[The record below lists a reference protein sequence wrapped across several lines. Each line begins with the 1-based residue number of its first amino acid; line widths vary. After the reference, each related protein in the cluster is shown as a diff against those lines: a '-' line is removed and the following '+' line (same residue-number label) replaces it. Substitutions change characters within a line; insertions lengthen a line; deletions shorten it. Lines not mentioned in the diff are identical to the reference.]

1 MAIQNSLEDSVDF
14 QPVTV
19 TLAEPVMTSVVV
31 VEDDR
36 LLRQSLAR
44 LIGEARNYRCLGA
57 FTTAEEA
64 LEQIPE
70 LQPEVVV
77 MDINLP
83 KMSGIECT
91 RRLKQ
96 AQPRVAVL
104 MLTVYD
110 DSERIFEALRA
121 GASGYLLK
129 RAVAVEILHAI
140 QDVKEGGAPMS
151 SQVARKVVAS
161 FRESPKPGLEHAT
174 LSERETE
181 ILAQLS
187 KGYANKEIADRMSI
201 SLSTVRTHLRHI
213 YEKLHVRSRAEAIV
227 RCRS

>member
-1 MAIQNSLEDSVDF
+1 MEQSVDF
-14 QPVTV
+14 RPPLGKNPETS
-19 TLAEPVMTSVVV
+19 MTSVVI

-44 LIGEARNYRCLGA
+44 LIGEARSYRCLDT

-64 LEQIPE
+64 LEKIPA
-70 LQPEVVV
+70 LQPDVVV

-83 KMSGIECT
+83 GMSGIDCT
-91 RRLKQ
+91 RRLKL
-96 AQPRVAVL
+96 AQPQIGVL

-110 DSERIFEALRA
+110 DSDRIFEALRV

-129 RAVAVEILHAI
+129 RSVATEILQAI

-151 SQVARKVVAS
+151 TQVARKVVAS
-161 FRESPKPGLEHAT
+161 FRATAQADAENAT

-187 KGYANKEIADRMSI
+187 KGYSNKEISERMCI

-227 RCRS
+227 RFRH

>member
-1 MAIQNSLEDSVDF
+1 MEHVVDF
-14 QPVTV
+14 QP
-19 TLAEPVMTSVVV
+19 AAGKHQEPSMISVVV

-44 LIGEARNYRCLGA
+44 LIGEARSYRCLGT

-64 LEQIPE
+64 LEKIPG
-70 LQPEVVV
+70 LRPDVVV

-83 KMSGIECT
+83 RMSGIDCT
-91 RRLKQ
+91 RQLKLAHPQ
-96 AQPRVAVL
+96 IGVL

-110 DSERIFEALRA
+110 DSERIYEALRV

-129 RAVAVEILHAI
+129 RSVATEILQAI

-161 FRESPKPGLEHAT
+161 FRQSAKADAENAS
-174 LSERETE
+174 LSERESE
-181 ILAQLS
+181 ILTQLS
-187 KGYANKEIADRMSI
+187 KGYSNKEISEYLSI

-213 YEKLHVRSRAEAIV
+213 YEKLHVSSRAEAIV
-227 RCRS
+227 RYRH

>member
-1 MAIQNSLEDSVDF
+1 MEASVDF
-14 QPVTV
+14 QEA
-19 TLAEPVMTSVVV
+19 LAKDEPEADMTSVVV

-44 LIGEARNYRCLGA
+44 LIGEARSYRCLGA
-57 FTTAEEA
+57 FATAEEA
-64 LEQIPE
+64 LEKIPA

-83 KMSGIECT
+83 RMSGIDCT

-96 AQPRVAVL
+96 THPNMGVL

-129 RAVAVEILHAI
+129 RAVATEILRAI

-161 FRESPKPGLEHAT
+161 FREPVRASAENAT

-187 KGYANKEIADRMSI
+187 KGYANKDIAAHMSI

-227 RCRS
+227 RVRG

>member
-1 MAIQNSLEDSVDF
+1 MEDVVDF
-14 QPVTV
+14 P
-19 TLAEPVMTSVVV
+19 PPIIKHPGSDMTSVVV

-44 LIGEARNYRCLGA
+44 LIGEARSYRCLGT

-64 LEQIPE
+64 LEQIPA
-70 LQPEVVV
+70 LRPDVVV

-83 KMSGIECT
+83 RMSGIDCT
-91 RRLKQ
+91 RQLKQ
-96 AQPRVAVL
+96 SHPHMAVL

-110 DSERIFEALRA
+110 DSERIYEALRA

-129 RAVAVEILHAI
+129 RAVATEILRAI

-161 FRESPKPGLEHAT
+161 FREAAKANTENAT

-181 ILAQLS
+181 LLAQLA
-187 KGYANKEIADRMSI
+187 KGYSNKEISERMCI

-227 RCRS
+227 RFGR

>member
-1 MAIQNSLEDSVDF
+1 
-14 QPVTV
+14 
-19 TLAEPVMTSVVV
+19 MTRVVV

-44 LIGEARNYRCLGA
+44 LIGEARGYRCLGTFA
-57 FTTAEEA
+57 TAEEA
-64 LEQIPE
+64 LERIPA

-83 KMSGIECT
+83 RMSGIDCT
-91 RRLKQ
+91 RQLTQ
-96 AQPRVAVL
+96 AHPEIGVL

-129 RAVAVEILHAI
+129 RSVAREILQAI

-161 FRESPKPGLEHAT
+161 FRQPARTSADNAT
-174 LSERETE
+174 LSERESE

-187 KGYANKEIADRMSI
+187 KGYANKEIATRMCI

-227 RCRS
+227 RFHQ